1 MRAFGMLAI
10 LLVVGLFVVV
20 GCQPATEPVD
30 NPPVVEDD
38 PGTTVDPL
46 EEPPAEPPV
55 VEDPLV
61 EPPVEPPVV
70 DPLAVPPIEPPPIDP
85 PVTE

>member
-30 NPPVVEDD
+30 NPPVVEED
-38 PGTTVDPL
+38 PAPAPDPM
-46 EEPPAEPPV
+46 EEPSADPPVVEDPPAEPPV
-55 VEDPLV
+55 E
-61 EPPVEPPVV
+61 